1 MRTLATQARRTCLMA
16 AMALLSACVTLPPMQ
31 TTPAVLQPLTMPP
44 ADGRSQTLT
53 LHVAAFP
60 DQYVLNRQ
68 TVASRT
74 GIALRVT
81 RLNGGD
87 LDHSQG
93 KAAKDAVEFYCA
105 QFNRHLDPVAMGRFS
120 VPNSWVFDG
129 DCV

>member
-1 MRTLATQARRTCLMA
+1 MGQHASRTGLIA
-16 AMALLSACVTLPPMQ
+16 AVALLSACVNLPPMQ
-31 TTPAVLQPLTMPP
+31 TTPPVKHPLTMPP

-53 LHVAAFP
+53 LTVTAFP
-60 DQYVLNRQ
+60 NQYVLNRQ

-87 LDHSQG
+87 LDYSQG
-93 KAAKDAVEFYCA
+93 KAAKDAVEYYCA
-105 QFNRHLDPVAMGRFS
+105 QFNRHLDPAAMGRFS

-129 DCV
+129 DCI

>member
-1 MRTLATQARRTCLMA
+1 MASHAQRTNLLA
-16 AMALLSACVTLPPMQ
+16 AMALLSACANLRPMP
-31 TTPAVLQPLTMPP
+31 TTQVVKHPLTMPP
-44 ADGRSQTLT
+44 ADGRSETLT
-53 LHVAAFP
+53 LHVTAFP
-60 DQYVLNRQ
+60 DQYELNRQ
-68 TVASRT
+68 TVATRT

-87 LDHSQG
+87 LDYSEG

-105 QFNRHLDPVAMGRFS
+105 QFNRRLDPVAMGRFS